1 MSAAEET
8 VQGAGAPEPGRSWFP
23 HVPVPSARRERQHA
37 LAEQVRA
44 LAATVLRLDVEA
56 ADERSLD
63 QAEDVLAAAAR
74 LVSGLPG
81 FPGNAGAGGGLGGLF
96 ERSPL
101 SGRSNALAA
110 PLTMWQDGEQTLAR
124 ATYGGAY
131 EGPPGCLHGGMV
143 MAAFDDVLGVAQA
156 ASGTAGMTG
165 TLSVRMIRPT
175 PLHVPIDYVAGVTS
189 RAGRKIEVSGRSTH
203 RGTLLAEAQAVFVTP
218 RPGTFPPPH

>member
-8 VQGAGAPEPGRSWFP
+8 AAPEFGRAWFP
-23 HVPVPSARRERQHA
+23 PPPVVSSRRARQQE
-37 LAEQVRA
+37 LADQLRA
-44 LAATVLRLDVEA
+44 LVPTVLRLDTEA
-56 ADERSLD
+56 ADERALD
-63 QAEDVLAAAAR
+63 QAEEVLATAAR
-74 LVSGLPG
+74 LLAGLPD

-110 PLTMWQDGEQTLAR
+110 PLTMWQDGEHVRAR
-124 ATYGGAY
+124 ATYGAAY
-131 EGPPGCLHGGMV
+131 EGPPGCLHGGIV

-175 PLHVPIDYVAGVTS
+175 PLHEPIDYVAGVTARS
-189 RAGRKIEVSGRSTH
+189 GRKIEVWGRSTH
-203 RGTLLAEAQAVFVTP
+203 RDEVLAEAQAVFVTP
-218 RPGTFPPPH
+218 RPGAFPRTH

>member
-8 VQGAGAPEPGRSWFP
+8 AAPDAGRAWFP
-23 HVPVPSARRERQHA
+23 PAAVASARRTRQHE
-37 LAEQVRA
+37 LADQLRA
-44 LAATVLRLDVEA
+44 LVPTVLRLDVEA

-63 QAEDVLAAAAR
+63 QAEEVLAAAAR
-74 LVSGLPG
+74 LLGALPDVAG
-81 FPGNAGAGGGLGGLF
+81 GAGAGGGLGGLGGLF

-110 PLTMWQDGEQTLAR
+110 PLAMWEDGEHTRAR
-124 ATYGGAY
+124 ATYGAAY
-131 EGPPGCLHGGMV
+131 EGPPGCLHGGIV

-175 PLHVPIDYVAGVTS
+175 PLHEPIDYVAGVTARS
-189 RAGRKIEVSGRSTH
+189 GRKVEVWGRSTH
-203 RGTLLAEAQAVFVTP
+203 DGELLAEARATFVTP
-218 RPGTFPPPH
+218 RPGAFPRPH